1 MTIVYHLW
9 HEYVME
15 NGEDEVKEL
24 GLYSSRENAQEAI
37 TRYWSLP
44 GFRDHPDGFKIYESE
59 LDRDGAWTEGFVR
72 GDPYALPDDPIE
84 DDVGPVGSKH

>member
-1 MTIVYHLW
+1 MTTVFNLC

-24 GLYSSRENAQEAI
+24 GVYSSREKAQEAI

-59 LDRDGAWTEGFVR
+59 LDQDQAWTDGFVR
-72 GDPYALPDDPIE
+72 GDPCALPTDPIE
-84 DDVGPVGSKH
+84 DDLGPVGIKH